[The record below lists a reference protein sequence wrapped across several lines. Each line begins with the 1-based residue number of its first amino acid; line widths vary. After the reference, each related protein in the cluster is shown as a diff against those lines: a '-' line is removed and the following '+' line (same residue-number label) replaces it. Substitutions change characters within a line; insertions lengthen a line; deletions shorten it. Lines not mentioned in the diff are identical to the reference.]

1 MAALPEDQ
9 RLVLALVSV
18 EGLSYREAAERLAV
32 PIGTVMSRL
41 ARARRRL
48 FDLLGE
54 APEEASAGPSPATCQ
69 RLTAMTRKLDD
80 ETLMAYADGAL
91 GPEEAAAVR
100 AALAADPEAAADVD
114 RFRESAR
121 LVRAAFDDTL
131 AEPVPPTLER
141 RVRAAARA
149 AETERHALDALVR
162 RRGRRPL
169 ALAASVALLLG
180 LGIGSRLGHPAGDAA
195 LPGLGE
201 ALAGTASGVRASLPD
216 GATLTPLA
224 TFRDRD
230 GRWCRRVRARRG
242 QPHAARASPA
252 ATPRAVAARLP
263 GPGRHGGRPRATP
276 RPARSPRS
284 PTASPS
290 GCAPAT
296 RSPTSRS
303 AT

>member
-1 MAALPEDQ
+1 
-9 RLVLALVSV
+9 
-18 EGLSYREAAERLAV
+18 
-32 PIGTVMSRL
+32 
-41 ARARRRL
+41 
-48 FDLLGE
+48 
-54 APEEASAGPSPATCQ
+54 
-69 RLTAMTRKLDD
+69 MTRKLDD

-149 AETERHALDALVR
+149 AEAERHALDALVR

-180 LGIGSRLGHPAGDAA
+180 LGIGSRLSPGAGDEA
-195 LPGLGE
+195 LPGLGD
-201 ALAGTASGVRASLPD
+201 ALAGTASGVHASLPD

-230 GRWCRRVRARRG
+230 GRWCRQFARAADGRTGEGVACRDAEGGWRLAFLVPDGTAAGRDYAPAGEEPSLADGLAEPDARR
-242 QPHAARASPA
+242 
-252 ATPRAVAARLP
+252 
-263 GPGRHGGRPRATP
+263 
-276 RPARSPRS
+276 RPARRRAGARPDRPPLAITRS
-284 PTASPS
+284 TPDAGGGS
-290 GCAPAT
+290 GCLQPRPVPDRSVPLPA
-296 RSPTSRS
+296 
-303 AT
+303 A